1 MKIKTHKYLE
11 ELAKAEKRGYEKGLR
26 EAKERMLQSD
36 RIERMYK
43 ETDGFRDRILKT
55 LEEHERKFAV
65 LCGEAGAEKPAS
77 VEEYDGKCECGPVTN
92 CAVAEFC

>member
-26 EAKERMLQSD
+26 EAEERMWQSQ
-36 RIERMYK
+36 RSERRDE
-43 ETDGFRDRILKT
+43 ETDKFRARILKT

-65 LCGEAGAEKPAS
+65 LSGEAGAKSNAS
-77 VEEYDGKCECGPVTN
+77 VEEYDGKCECGPVIN
-92 CAVAEFC
+92 CTVAE

>member
-26 EAKERMLQSD
+26 EAEERMWQGQVNERRD
-36 RIERMYK
+36 KEADEYRARI
-43 ETDGFRDRILKT
+43 FKT

-65 LCGEAGAEKPAS
+65 LCGKAGAEKPAS
-77 VEEYDGKCECGPVTN
+77 VEEYDGKCECGPVIN
-92 CAVAEFC
+92 CTVAE

>member
-26 EAKERMLQSD
+26 ETEERMLQSERFE
-36 RIERMYK
+36 RIAK
-43 ETDGFRDRILKT
+43 ETDGFRARILKT

-65 LCGEAGAEKPAS
+65 LYGEVGDAKPAS
-77 VEEYDGKCECGPVTN
+77 VEEYDGKCECGPVVN
-92 CAVAEFC
+92 CTVAE

>member
-26 EAKERMLQSD
+26 ETEERMLQSERFE
-36 RIERMYK
+36 RIAK
-43 ETDGFRDRILKT
+43 ETEGFRARIMKT

-65 LCGEAGAEKPAS
+65 LSGEAGAKSNAS
-77 VEEYDGKCECGPVTN
+77 VEEYDGKRKYGPVIN
-92 CAVAEFC
+92 CTVAE

>member
-26 EAKERMLQSD
+26 ETEERMLQSERFE
-36 RIERMYK
+36 RIDK
-43 ETDGFRDRILKT
+43 ETDKFRARILKT

-65 LCGEAGAEKPAS
+65 LCGEAGAGKPVS
-77 VEEYDGKCECGPVTN
+77 VEEYDGKCECGPVIN
-92 CAVAEFC
+92 CTVAE

>member
-26 EAKERMLQSD
+26 EAEERMWQSQ
-36 RIERMYK
+36 RSERRDE
-43 ETDGFRDRILKT
+43 ETDKFRARILKT

-65 LCGEAGAEKPAS
+65 LCGEVGAEKPVS
-77 VEEYDGKCECGPVTN
+77 VEEYDGKCECGPVIN
-92 CAVAEFC
+92 CTVAE

>member
-26 EAKERMLQSD
+26 EAEERMWQSQ
-36 RIERMYK
+36 RIERRDE
-43 ETDGFRDRILKT
+43 ETDKFRARILKT

-65 LCGEAGAEKPAS
+65 LCGEVGDEKPAS
-77 VEEYDGKCECGPVTN
+77 VEEYDGKCECGPVIN
-92 CAVAEFC
+92 CTVAE

>member
-26 EAKERMLQSD
+26 EAEERMWQSQ
-36 RIERMYK
+36 RSERRDE
-43 ETDGFRDRILKT
+43 ETDKFRARIVKT

-65 LCGEAGAEKPAS
+65 LCGEVGDAKPTS
-77 VEEYDGKCECGPVTN
+77 VEEYDGKCECGPVIN
-92 CAVAEFC
+92 CTVAE

>member
-26 EAKERMLQSD
+26 EAEERMWQSQ
-36 RIERMYK
+36 RSERK
-43 ETDGFRDRILKT
+43 DEETDKFRARILKT

-77 VEEYDGKCECGPVTN
+77 VEEYDRKCECGPVIN
-92 CAVAEFC
+92 CTVAE

>member
-26 EAKERMLQSD
+26 ETEERMLQSERFE
-36 RIERMYK
+36 RIAK

-65 LCGEAGAEKPAS
+65 LCGAGAEKPVS
-77 VEEYDGKCECGPVTN
+77 VEEYDGKCECGPVIN
-92 CAVAEFC
+92 CTVAE